1 MTFTSSNASCNSYA
15 WIEMD
20 LEVAVPFAVDHSL
33 HCNFTLYTILY
44 CYNVCCAGGAT
55 AATMPAL
62 AAAGL
67 VWQTK
72 NLITKEESS
81 LSAQPSILNWHDLP
95 VDLE

>member
-1 MTFTSSNASCNSYA
+1 
-15 WIEMD
+15 
-20 LEVAVPFAVDHSL
+20 
-33 HCNFTLYTILY
+33 
-44 CYNVCCAGGAT
+44 
-55 AATMPAL
+55 MPAL

>member
-1 MTFTSSNASCNSYA
+1 MSSMGVSPIYA
-15 WIEMD
+15 PVYAA
-20 LEVAVPFAVDHSL
+20 VALCGLVSSAICGLVSS
-33 HCNFTLYTILY
+33 TIK
-44 CYNVCCAGGAT
+44 GGAT

-72 NLITKEESS
+72 SLITKEESS
-81 LSAQPSILNWHDLP
+81 LAAQPSILNWHDLP

>member
-1 MTFTSSNASCNSYA
+1 
-15 WIEMD
+15 MD
-20 LEVAVPFAVDHSL
+20 LEVAVPFVVDHYVL
-33 HCNFTLYTILY
+33 TLTLYTILY